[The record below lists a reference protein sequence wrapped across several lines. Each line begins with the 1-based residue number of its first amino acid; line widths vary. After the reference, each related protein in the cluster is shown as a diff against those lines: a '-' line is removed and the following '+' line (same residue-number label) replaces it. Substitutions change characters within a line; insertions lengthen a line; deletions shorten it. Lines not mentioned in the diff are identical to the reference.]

1 MGCWSSK
8 NSETE
13 SDSRANNEPEEAKV
27 YSWDNRREKNEK
39 IDKHKFKVENIIGE
53 ENAVY
58 RK

>member
-8 NSETE
+8 NSEAE
-13 SDSRANNEPEEAKV
+13 SDSRAINEPEQPKV

-39 IDKHKFKVENIIGE
+39 IDKLKFKVENITGE
-53 ENAVY
+53 QNAVY